1 MAGFTSLDPS
11 SMHLGMQSETAIQ
24 NESSPRASWATVFHF
39 LGAALVFYTLA
50 VVAIAVSDP
59 YGRLGVRT
67 GSQLPNL
74 SERPLKVSRALDQN
88 FDSAIVGNSAS
99 IPMQP
104 EVLDRLTDLKFVSL
118 SISGSGA
125 PAALKTAQFFLDH
138 HPAAKTLIVGM
149 DDSWCRT
156 ASGMAEGVPFPF
168 WLYDTVPAYFF
179 GLFTNASL
187 DMLRESYLLEA
198 RNGFRADGY
207 HPYDEIFNEHGF
219 NDIEV
224 VLKRLNRAKRPTQPI
239 PPVPFPYIFEPPIQ
253 LERLIAETPSTT
265 FVLFWTPRYITL
277 LPIPDT
283 PAEAVDKACK
293 KQVAEIARQHSNV
306 RIVDWSEDRPEN
318 RDPENFYEANHY
330 RDTLAIKIEADI
342 ANALKD

>member
-1 MAGFTSLDPS
+1 MRSETTV
-11 SMHLGMQSETAIQ
+11 QSERSQ
-24 NESSPRASWATVFHF
+24 RNSWGPVFHF
-39 LGAALVFYTLA
+39 LGAALVFYSIA

-59 YGRLGVRT
+59 YGRLGRRT
-67 GSQLPNL
+67 SRQIPNL
-74 SERPLKVSRALDQN
+74 SERPWKVSLALDQS
-88 FDSAIVGNSAS
+88 FDSAVVGNSAS

-104 EVLDRLTDLKFVSL
+104 EILDRLTGSKFVSL

-125 PAALKTAQFFLDH
+125 PAALTIAKFFLDH
-138 HPAAKTLIVGM
+138 HPTAKTLIVGM

-168 WLYDTVPAYFF
+168 WLYDTLPAYFL
-179 GLFTNASL
+179 GLFTNASF

-198 RNGFRADGY
+198 RNGFRFDGY
-207 HPYDEIFNEHGF
+207 HPYDDAFIEHGF
-219 NDIEV
+219 NDIDV
-224 VLKRLNRAKRPTQPI
+224 VLKRLNRAERPTQPI
-239 PPVPFPYIFEPPIQ
+239 PPVPLPYIFEPPIL
-253 LERLIAETPSTT
+253 LERRIAETPSTT

-277 LPIPDT
+277 LPIPVT
-283 PAEAVDKACK
+283 PADAADKACK
-293 KQVAEIARQHSNV
+293 KQVAELAMQHSNV

-330 RDTLAIKIEADI
+330 RDTLAIKIENEI